1 MVESLR
7 SFFHILREINAQVRR
22 ALCGRVASDRS
33 RSMRL
38 AAFPARWA
46 VVAAL
51 SSITAPQAAQA
62 ADVAAGKAIF
72 EHTCLNCHALEVGV
86 NKVGP
91 SLWHVV
97 GRPSATV
104 EGYAY
109 SDAMKNLHGVWTP
122 EALNI
127 YLANPR
133 GDVHGVKMFFKGL
146 SDPQDRQNVIAYL
159 QSLQ

>member
-1 MVESLR
+1 MPL
-7 SFFHILREINAQVRR
+7 
-22 ALCGRVASDRS
+22 
-33 RSMRL
+33 L
-38 AAFPARWA
+38 A
-46 VVAAL
+46 
-51 SSITAPQAAQA
+51 ITAPQAAGA
-62 ADVAAGKAIF
+62 SDIDAGRAIF
-72 EHTCLNCHALEVGV
+72 NQTCRNCHAIEVGV

-109 SDAMKNLHGVWTP
+109 SDAMKALHGSWTP
-122 EALNI
+122 EALNV

-133 GDVHGVKMFFKGL
+133 GDVHGAKMFFKGL
-146 SDPQDRQNVIAYL
+146 PDPQDRANVIAYL